1 MEIPVLILT
10 DTISDLLQIKVEISK
25 LNNKIS
31 IKKSGGLHDRYILTK
46 GNGWSI
52 GHSLKD
58 FGTKDSLVIKLASS
72 VDMESNFDDRWNKAL
87 LIA

>member
-1 MEIPVLILT
+1 MNSINLIL
-10 DTISDLLQIKVEISK
+10 SFRFQEGRKQIQ
-25 LNNKIS
+25 IS